1 MKFIANTSDLNRYLG
16 VDIAGNIPI
25 KSISTDSRSIK
36 KNSLF
41 IAIKG
46 ENFDGNDFV
55 EEAITKGALY
65 AIADKKNMRI
75 KKIKR

>member
-36 KNSLF
+36 KF
-41 IAIKG
+41 IIYTIR
-46 ENFDGNDFV
+46 V
-55 EEAITKGALY
+55 
-65 AIADKKNMRI
+65 
-75 KKIKR
+75 KILMVMILLKRP

>member
-1 MKFIANTSDLNRYLG
+1 MKFIANTSDLNKYLG

-25 KSISTDSRSIK
+25 KSISTDTRSIK

-55 EEAITKGALY
+55 EEAINKGALY
-65 AIADKKNMRI
+65 AIADKKI
-75 KKIKR
+75 